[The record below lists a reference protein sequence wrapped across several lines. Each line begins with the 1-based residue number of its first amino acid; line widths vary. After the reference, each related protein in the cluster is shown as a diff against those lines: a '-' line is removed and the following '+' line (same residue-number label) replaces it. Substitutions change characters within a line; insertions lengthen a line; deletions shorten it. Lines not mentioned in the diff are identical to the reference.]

1 MQSHHHTISF
11 ITRRNKAAVKTISMA
26 IASALI
32 GLRDQ
37 SGKSSVIHPLEAN
50 LHTLTSSSLDS
61 SATLSFP
68 VLSTSKM
75 PAVAPLLIRKLQE
88 APLINRS

>member
-1 MQSHHHTISF
+1 MQGHHHTISF
-11 ITRRNKAAVKTISMA
+11 ITRRNKAAKTISMA

-88 APLINRS
+88 EPLINRS